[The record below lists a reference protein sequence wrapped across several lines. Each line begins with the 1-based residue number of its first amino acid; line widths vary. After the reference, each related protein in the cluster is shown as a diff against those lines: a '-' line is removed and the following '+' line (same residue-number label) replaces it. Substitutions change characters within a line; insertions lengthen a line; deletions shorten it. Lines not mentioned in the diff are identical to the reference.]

1 MQGYDFDKIVDRIS
15 KIFELKPD
23 ELLSK
28 TRQRKRVKAR
38 SVLCYW
44 AVNELK
50 LPGATVARRL
60 KISNSA
66 VSRAFIRGQRIA
78 SDMEL
83 ELFEVK

>member
-1 MQGYDFDKIVDRIS
+1 MQGYDFDKIADRVA
-15 KIFELKPD
+15 KIFELKSE

-28 TRQRKRVKAR
+28 TRRRKRVKAR

-50 LPGATVARRL
+50 LPGAAVARRL

-66 VSRAFIRGQRIA
+66 VSRAFVRGERIA